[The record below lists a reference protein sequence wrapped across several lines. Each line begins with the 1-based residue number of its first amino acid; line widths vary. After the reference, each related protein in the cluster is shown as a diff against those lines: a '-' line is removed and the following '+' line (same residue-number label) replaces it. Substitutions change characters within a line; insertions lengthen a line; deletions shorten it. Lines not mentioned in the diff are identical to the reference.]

1 VGFSLFC
8 LPMQA
13 LLLRLS
19 RRAPVRFA
27 QFYWQG
33 LAVILGLKIRRLGA
47 PVAAA
52 RPALFIANHSTWL
65 DIVALGA
72 VLPGAF
78 IAKSEIDGWP
88 LVGLMARLGRT
99 EFVSRGRATLHEEQ
113 KRLSARMAAGDD
125 FILFPEGTTSD
136 GNRVL
141 PFHASFLTLAFGEA
155 QPTVQP
161 VAVVYDELDGLPVR
175 RGDRTM
181 ISWHG
186 DMPLAPHALALLKR
200 HSLRATLWLGA
211 PIAPGTVPDRKALGR
226 VLEARIGGAAASL
239 RQSRLPDDPCGA
251 PEFS

>member
-1 VGFSLFC
+1 MLLALFALIG
-8 LPMQA
+8 LPVQA
-13 LLLRLS
+13 LLVRVS
-19 RRAPVRFA
+19 RRAPVWFA
-27 QFYWQG
+27 QIFWRG
-33 LAVILGLKIRRLGA
+33 IAAILGLKIRCLGA
-47 PVAAA
+47 PVARA

-78 IAKSEIDGWP
+78 VAKSEINGWP
-88 LVGLMARLGRT
+88 FVGFMARLGRT

-113 KRLSARMAAGDD
+113 KRLGARMAAGDD

-155 QPTVQP
+155 RPTVQP

-175 RGDRTM
+175 RGDRPM

-200 HSLRATLWLGA
+200 QSLRATLWLGE
-211 PIAPGTVPDRKALGR
+211 PIAPGTLPDRKALGR
-226 VLEARIGGAAASL
+226 VLEAQIGGAAGAL
-239 RQSRLPDDPCGA
+239 RQSRTPNA